1 LSRGDMVMVEGEEKK
16 GRPKPG
22 LDRWVTQSYIEG
34 FITAA
39 IDILI
44 IGGIFFVLIG
54 TGRNDSTCAM
64 YGFLIMFIFVY
75 TFLVPIAVIR
85 SARRGFIRGRWEVK
99 EDEDIS
105 DAGPLKDP
113 WLRVG
118 PGALVLGVAM
128 TLIVC
133 IILWASGVESLSP
146 VVTCLIAFGAVI
158 ITSSVLIRLR
168 LREDLVSF
176 MTALSEPQP
185 AEPLPF
191 RPYFLREYIIPWV
204 VAIAAI
210 NVAIGI
216 KVFSEEALKAGG
228 GVPLEALL
236 EDIVIV
242 FFAIV
247 TWMLFECG
255 FQIRSDIHLGLVT
268 AIDEKPLAIPL
279 LMLIVLAMTVVVG
292 VLAGVPLI
300 IAGIEDITVSQGA
313 LAHVLTAVAA
323 GAVGMI
329 MGVQWGRIREY
340 RLLQRD
346 TGA

>member
-1 LSRGDMVMVEGEEKK
+1 MGDKERKRK
-16 GRPKPG
+16 RQKPG
-22 LDRWVTQSYIEG
+22 LGDWVNQAYIEG

-44 IGGIFFVLIG
+44 IGGIYFVLIG
-54 TGRNDSTCAM
+54 TGRNDNTCAM
-64 YGFLIMFIFVY
+64 YGFLIMFIFAH
-75 TFLVPIAVIR
+75 TFLVPAAVVR
-85 SARRGFIRGRWEVK
+85 SARRAYIRGRWEVK
-99 EDEDIS
+99 EDEDLS
-105 DAGPLKDP
+105 GAGPLKDP

-146 VVTCLIAFGAVI
+146 VLTCLIAFGAVL
-158 ITSSVLIRLR
+158 ITTGILIRFR

-176 MTALSEPQP
+176 VTALSEQKP

-191 RPYFLREYIIPWV
+191 RPYLLREYVIPWV

-228 GVPLEALL
+228 GVPIEALL
-236 EDIVIV
+236 EDVVIV
-242 FFAIV
+242 FFVIV

-255 FQIRSDIHLGLVT
+255 FQVRSDIHLGLVT

-292 VLAGVPLI
+292 VLAGVPLV

-313 LAHVLTAVAA
+313 LAHVLTAVTA
-323 GAVGMI
+323 GVVGMTL
-329 MGVQWGRIREY
+329 GVQWGRVREY

-346 TGA
+346 AGE